1 MKLNQVSPK
10 WNIVM
15 NFEESE
21 YSFLHYEYKKKYSD
35 SSTINFYSNFALFF
49 ILVSNT
55 SEQLISE
62 SSQTILSRNQSNE
75 TESSK
80 CKVEY
85 CHEL

>member
-1 MKLNQVSPK
+1 
-10 WNIVM
+10 M

-35 SSTINFYSNFALFF
+35 FSTINFYSNFAHFF
-49 ILVSNT
+49 LVSNT
-55 SEQLISE
+55 PDQLS
-62 SSQTILSRNQSNE
+62 SKLSQTILSRNQSNE

-85 CHEL
+85 CLEIEICYFFLLFTL